1 MVLNVQGKGII
12 GDSNRTAKC
21 LGVTVK
27 RIVLPGLPKLIH
39 MLSRLVQ
46 RIDPHT
52 ALSLRSEFEGLT
64 NPFCYFMCNQNRT
77 LKERFHSK

>member
-27 RIVLPGLPKLIH
+27 RIVSVPGLPKLIH
-39 MLSRLVQ
+39 MLSRLV
-46 RIDPHT
+46 
-52 ALSLRSEFEGLT
+52 
-64 NPFCYFMCNQNRT
+64 
-77 LKERFHSK
+77 

>member
-27 RIVLPGLPKLIH
+27 RIVLPGLPKLIY
-39 MLSRLVQ
+39 MLSRLV
-46 RIDPHT
+46 
-52 ALSLRSEFEGLT
+52 
-64 NPFCYFMCNQNRT
+64 
-77 LKERFHSK
+77 

>member
-1 MVLNVQGKGII
+1 MVLNVQGKGKI

-39 MLSRLVQ
+39 MLSRLV
-46 RIDPHT
+46 
-52 ALSLRSEFEGLT
+52 
-64 NPFCYFMCNQNRT
+64 
-77 LKERFHSK
+77 

>member
-1 MVLNVQGKGII
+1 MVLNVQGKGIT

-39 MLSRLVQ
+39 MLSRLV
-46 RIDPHT
+46 
-52 ALSLRSEFEGLT
+52 
-64 NPFCYFMCNQNRT
+64 
-77 LKERFHSK
+77 